1 MQPEDLA
8 KLEALSRKLASSA
21 WPKLTLLRVRARQ
34 EWLDAAIDRLFAGT
48 LLDVVA
54 GLSRQRAEES
64 LTTLREMQGNLVA
77 VARAIPFDRKLPPLL
92 RPLRHTF
99 QQIIRLRNATDCGIA
114 ALRLRLDGAQTTDLG
129 LLHLPAADILDARE
143 RMLAFAPGWADQEM
157 NLYDA
162 SSSHPQTHPPASFR
176 RGDVVLVL
184 LAETGGERAK
194 QRPAV
199 VLHNVEDADTA
210 VSVVPL
216 TPQRAVDGEALAIE
230 RGSFEAARMGLV
242 STLWLDVQQS
252 FDVPAG
258 LVVRKI
264 GQCPYGLLDTAIRQR
279 RGTLASVER
288 GLRLEDPQ

>member
-1 MQPEDLA
+1 MQAEDLA

-21 WPKLTLLRVRARQ
+21 WPKLALLRVRARQ
-34 EWLDAAIDRLFAGT
+34 EWLDAAVDRLFAGT
-48 LLDVVA
+48 GLEVVA

-64 LTTLREMQGNLVA
+64 LIELCEMQSNLTA
-77 VARAIPFDRKLPPLL
+77 VARGIPFDRKLPPLL
-92 RPLRHTF
+92 RPLRPTF

-114 ALRLRLDGAQTTDLG
+114 ALRLRLDGAQTADLG
-129 LLHLPAADILDARE
+129 LLHVPAADILDARE

-157 NLYDA
+157 NLYDT
-162 SSSHPQTHPPASFR
+162 SSEHPEPHTAVSFR

-184 LAETGGERAK
+184 LAEIGGERAK

-199 VLHNVEDADTA
+199 VLHNAEDADTA

-216 TPQRAVDGEALAIE
+216 TPRSAGEGEALAID

-242 STLWLDVQQS
+242 NTLWLDVQQS

-288 GLRLEDPQ
+288 GLRLEDPH